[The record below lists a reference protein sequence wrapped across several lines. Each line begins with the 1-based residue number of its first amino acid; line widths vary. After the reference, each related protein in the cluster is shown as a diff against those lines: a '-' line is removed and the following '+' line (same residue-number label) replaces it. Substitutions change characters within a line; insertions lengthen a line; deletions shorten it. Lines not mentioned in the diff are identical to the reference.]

1 MFDEINN
8 KESVQFKYL
17 YKKLIVSSYFFKS
30 LFLIALFWSVSAY
43 SQQLETDPSRKHKPY
58 STYEYK
64 LFAAYT
70 YNFIK
75 HVQWGNESEFTEF
88 HIGFI
93 GSDNPFYTF
102 MKDQIG
108 SGKYKIRD
116 KPISFERVEFNQ
128 FNPNKFQII
137 FISNSHA
144 NSVGGIAAK
153 TRQTNTMIISVDSED
168 KHEIMINLFTE
179 DKKIKFEFNRT
190 NLVFES
196 LDIGETMLKLGGIE
210 LNVSE
215 IYKGVK
221 HHLNKMKE
229 ELSFNENKLAQLN
242 IDLDNKLIELNNR
255 KKVVDSLNFTI
266 GNQQNWLKVMVFVLI
281 VFSLLIF
288 TILRINK
295 ARLKTNVSLEDALD
309 NLEKISLT
317 DQLTGLKNRRFLS
330 QNIDKD
336 IAFINRQYRGSKN
349 TDDVYFKDTS
359 DLIFFLIDLDH
370 FKLVNDNHGHT
381 AGDAVLIQIKAILEQ
396 VFRET
401 DYLVRWGGE
410 EFLVIARFTNRNNAP
425 ELAERL
431 RQSVELH
438 DFDIGE
444 GKVLKK
450 TCSIG
455 FSHYPFLQHDVSALK
470 WERVI
475 DVADH
480 CLYAAKKSNR
490 NAWVGLN
497 STDSCIAEDLF
508 SRVTDQT
515 QALVQS
521 KELQIFTSI
530 SEQNNVIW

>member
-8 KESVQFKYL
+8 KASFQLKYL
-17 YKKLIVSSYFFKS
+17 YKKFIVCSYFF
-30 LFLIALFWSVSAY
+30 ITLFWATSAY
-43 SQQLETDPSRKHKPY
+43 SQQLETEPSRKHKPY
-58 STYEYK
+58 STYEHK
-64 LFAAYT
+64 LFAAFT

-93 GSDNPFYTF
+93 GNDNPLFIV

-108 SGKYKIRD
+108 SEKLKIRE
-116 KPISFERVEFNQ
+116 KPIFLERVEFNQ

-137 FISNSHA
+137 FISNSHV
-144 NSVGGIAAK
+144 NSVGVIAAK
-153 TRQTNTMIISVDSED
+153 TRQTNTMVISVDSEN
-168 KHEIMINLFTE
+168 KHELMINLFTK

-196 LDIGETMLKLGGIE
+196 LDFGEEMLKLGGIE
-210 LNVSE
+210 LNVEE
-215 IYKGVK
+215 IYKGVE

-242 IDLDNKLIELNNR
+242 IDLENKLIELNNR

-266 GNQQNWLKVMVFVLI
+266 ANQQHWLIITVFILA
-281 VFSLLIF
+281 VFCILIF
-288 TILRINK
+288 TILRVNK
-295 ARLKTNVSLEDALD
+295 ARLKTNVSLEEALE

-330 QNIDKD
+330 QNIVSD
-336 IAFINRQYRGSKN
+336 IALINRQYQSLNSTTNRDN
-349 TDDVYFKDTS
+349 PDVS
-359 DLIFFLIDLDH
+359 DLTFFLIDLDH
-370 FKLVNDNHGHT
+370 FKLVNDNYGHT
-381 AGDAVLIQIKAILEQ
+381 AGDAVLIQIKTILEQ

-410 EFLVIARFTNRNNAP
+410 EFLVIARFINRDNTS

-431 RQSVELH
+431 RQTVETH

-455 FSHYPFLQHDVSALK
+455 FAHYPFLQHDIPALN
-470 WERVI
+470 WERVL

-497 STDSCIAEDLF
+497 SSDSCKADDLF
-508 SRVTDQT
+508 ARVTDQT
-515 QALVQS
+515 ELLVQS
-521 KELQIFTSI
+521 KELQMFTSI
-530 SEQNNVIW
+530 SEIENVIW